1 MKHILSFLFVVGFG
15 FVSTAQ
21 VLSNQNVNSTITN
34 SNVFLDASTNF
45 SVESGTAPYIG
56 KGLVIP
62 SVDLVNFEF
71 DLNLADGATFPTY
84 FDGMIVYNGSQGT
97 TETAGDRSSTAT
109 DVVPGFYYFS
119 NPLGSDNLNV
129 TGGRWLPLGNSSIA
143 TKTREVI
150 KTIEVGATTATVDLT
165 TGDNSGQG
173 MAGVTVNQFIGAK
186 IYNNA
191 TGQLQMDASSSYVDG
206 TAKILT
212 TGNGFISQVLPA
224 GTYKFVIEYK

>member
-1 MKHILSFLFVVGFG
+1 MKNIFYLIAFGLFFTS
-15 FVSTAQ
+15 VSAQ
-21 VLSNQNVNSTITN
+21 VYSSFPINPSITN
-34 SNVFLDASTNF
+34 SNVMLDGSTNF
-45 SVESGTAPYIG
+45 SAESGAGANQG
-56 KGLVIP
+56 KGIIIP
-62 SVDLVNFEF
+62 SVNLVDFEF
-71 DLNLADGATFPTY
+71 DLTLRDGSTFPTY
-84 FDGMIVYNGSQGT
+84 FDGMIVYNNTMGT
-97 TETAGDRSSTAT
+97 TLVAGQRSSTAT
-109 DVVPGFYYFS
+109 NVVPGFYYFS
-119 NPLGSDNLNV
+119 NPTGSTNDSVSPGKWLALGSSAISV
-129 TGGRWLPLGNSSIA
+129 
-143 TKTREVI
+143 KTREVI

-186 IYNNA
+186 IYNYA